1 MPGAGKSTVGVL
13 LAKLLG
19 MRFVDTDIYIQHYEC
34 KPLGQILEEKGLDE
48 FLRLEEKYILSVET
62 QSSVIATG
70 GSAVYSPAAMKYLE
84 NSGIIVFLDLPL
96 DVIRER
102 VTNLHSRAVV
112 MQKGETLD
120 SLYRNRQPLYEKY
133 ADITINCTNATQ
145 QKIAEMIVN
154 KLPA

>member
-62 QSSVIATG
+62 EGSVIAPG
-70 GSAVYSPAAMKYLE
+70 GSAVYSPAAMEHLK
-84 NSGIIVFLDLPL
+84 NSGKIVYLKLPL
-96 DVIRER
+96 EQIKQR

-112 MQKGETLD
+112 MPKGETLD
-120 SLYRNRQPLYEKY
+120 SLYRNRQLLYEKY
-133 ADITINCTNATQ
+133 ADITIDCTNATQ
-145 QKIAEMIVN
+145 QEIAEMIVN
-154 KLPA
+154 RFS